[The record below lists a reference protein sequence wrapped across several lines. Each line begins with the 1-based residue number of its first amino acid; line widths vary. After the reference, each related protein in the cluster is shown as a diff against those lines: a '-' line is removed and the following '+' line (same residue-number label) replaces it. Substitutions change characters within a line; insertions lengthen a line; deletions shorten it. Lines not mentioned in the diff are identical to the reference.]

1 MSGTFTLKNSAL
13 LYPAA
18 GFDLDEDHFG
28 VMLDDQEVGTIYR
41 IGDEWLWSIN
51 IGMMGSRTGRSAG
64 RREAREAFRAAWDEQ
79 AARLGPA
86 HVARALAVARGKT

>member
-1 MSGTFTLKNSAL
+1 MTGTFTLKNSAV

-18 GFDLDEDHFG
+18 GFSPDEDHFG

-51 IGMMGSRTGRSAG
+51 
-64 RREAREAFRAAWDEQ
+64 
-79 AARLGPA
+79 LG
-86 HVARALAVARGKT
+86 